1 MAVLW
6 KLRIDADGGGDLTA
20 AVRNALTIS
29 VVLLGL
35 AWAGCASHHGNPPAS
50 TTPTGST
57 GASTNA
63 AANASLIVTPEEGLN
78 GTVAWVNT
86 ELRFVV
92 VTFPLGQLPAQG
104 QRLSVYRGGLKI
116 GEVKVNGPQ
125 QDDSV
130 VADVVTGEAGQGD
143 AVRDR

>member
-1 MAVLW
+1 MA
-6 KLRIDADGGGDLTA
+6 KLLIDVPGGRDLTA
-20 AVRNALTIS
+20 EMRIALILSGAALALAVF
-29 VVLLGL
+29 
-35 AWAGCASHHGNPPAS
+35 GCASHHGSKTAS
-50 TTPTGST
+50 AAQPGRSGT
-57 GASTNA
+57 STNA
-63 AANASLIVTPEEGLN
+63 STAAGLIVTPEEGLN

-92 VTFPLGQLPAQG
+92 VTFPVGQLPSQG
-104 QRLSVYRGGLKI
+104 QRLSVYRGGLKM
-116 GEVKVNGPQ
+116 GEVRVNGPQ

>member
-1 MAVLW
+1 MRIALTLSGAVLT
-6 KLRIDADGGGDLTA
+6 L
-20 AVRNALTIS
+20 ALF
-29 VVLLGL
+29 
-35 AWAGCASHHGNPPAS
+35 GCASHHDSKAPLPSQPGHS
-50 TTPTGST
+50 QT
-57 GASTNA
+57 STNA
-63 AANASLIVTPEEGLN
+63 SAGTGLIVTPEEGLN

-92 VTFPLGQLPAQG
+92 VTFPVGQLPVQG
-104 QRLSVYRGGLKI
+104 QRLNVYRGGLKM
-116 GEVKVNGPQ
+116 GEVRVNGPQ